1 MVAVLLTFVS
11 LVLTLAIGAV
21 FLLGAHQLVT
31 MIVRHLETRPTYS
44 DDARRTLR
52 SLAVRRPARR

>member
-1 MVAVLLTFVS
+1 MVVVFLTFLSFLFTV
-11 LVLTLAIGAV
+11 AIGGV
-21 FLLGAHQLVT
+21 FLLGVHRLVT
-31 MIVRHLETRPTYS
+31 LVVRYVETHPTYS

>member
-1 MVAVLLTFVS
+1 MVVVFLTFLS
-11 LVLTLAIGAV
+11 FLFTVLIGGV
-21 FLLGAHQLVT
+21 FLLGVHRLVT
-31 MIVRHLETRPTYS
+31 LVVRYVETHPTYS

>member
-1 MVAVLLTFVS
+1 
-11 LVLTLAIGAV
+11 V
-21 FLLGAHQLVT
+21 FLLGVHRLVT
-31 MIVRHLETRPTYS
+31 LVVRYVETHPTYS